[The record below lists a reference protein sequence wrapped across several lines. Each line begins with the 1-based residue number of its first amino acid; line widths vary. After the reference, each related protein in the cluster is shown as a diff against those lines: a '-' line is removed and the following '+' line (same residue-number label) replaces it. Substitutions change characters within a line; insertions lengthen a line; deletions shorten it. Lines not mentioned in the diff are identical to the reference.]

1 MSTGWLIVIVLA
13 SGVGT
18 LLLRLLPMLWQEKGM
33 KEAWRQGARRRA
45 LDAIGPSAMVALLG
59 VSFWS
64 MLQPAPTVQSLA
76 PIVAGVLGV
85 LVGRK
90 LLHSI
95 AGATLA
101 GVAAYGLTLW
111 WLV

>member
-1 MSTGWLIVIVLA
+1 MSATWLFVIILA
-13 SGVGT
+13 SGGGT
-18 LLLRLLPMLWQEKGM
+18 LRLRVLPMLWQERGM
-33 KEAWRQGARRRA
+33 RDAWRQGARRRA
-45 LDAIGPSAMVALLG
+45 LDAIGPSAMIALLV

-64 MLQPAPTVQSLA
+64 MLEPSPAAQSAA

-85 LVGRK
+85 LLGRK

-101 GVAAYGLTLW
+101 GVATYGLVLW
-111 WLV
+111 WFA

>member
-1 MSTGWLIVIVLA
+1 MSAGWLFVVILV
-13 SGVGT
+13 SGAGT

-45 LDAIGPSAMVALLG
+45 LDAIGPSAMVALLM
-59 VSFWS
+59 VSFWG
-64 MLQPAPTVQSLA
+64 MLQPQPDASSLA

-85 LVGRK
+85 LLGRK
-90 LLHSI
+90 LLRGI

-101 GVAAYGLTLW
+101 GVAAYGLVLW
-111 WLV
+111 MAA

>member
-1 MSTGWLIVIVLA
+1 MITWLFAIVLA

-18 LLLRLLPMLWQEKGM
+18 LLIRLLPMLWQEKGI

-45 LDAIGPSAMVALLG
+45 LDAIGPSAMIALLV
-59 VSFWS
+59 VSFWD
-64 MLQPAPTVQSLA
+64 MLQPSPEVQSLA

-85 LVGRK
+85 LLGRK

-101 GVAAYGLTLW
+101 GVAAYALVLW
-111 WLV
+111 WVA

>member
-76 PIVAGVLGV
+76 
-85 LVGRK
+85 
-90 LLHSI
+90 
-95 AGATLA
+95 
-101 GVAAYGLTLW
+101 AARTALRSAASNCRRLCQDGSR
-111 WLV
+111 